1 MNVHQLSKHQIRGLQ
16 QELLK
21 SKDALADQINLSAEA
36 TGVVILDQ
44 TAVGRVSRIDAMQQ
58 QSMAISTKAKAVTK
72 LKKVAEALIAIKNG
86 DYGYCRRCDEPIASA
101 RLAAQPEANLCLL
114 CQDKVDRQQ

>member
-1 MNVHQLSKHQIRGLQ
+1 MNDHQLSEHQIQGLQ

-58 QSMAISTKAKAVTK
+58 QSMAVSTKAKAVTK
-72 LKKVAEALIAIKNG
+72 LKKVAEALRAIKNG
-86 DYGYCRRCDEPIASA
+86 DYGYCRR
-101 RLAAQPEANLCLL
+101 
-114 CQDKVDRQQ
+114 

>member
-1 MNVHQLSKHQIRGLQ
+1 MTHKDLIINAAIKHFEAERDMAVANAQIYLDKPSGIGEHSNVA
-16 QELLK
+16 QEFI
-21 SKDALADQINLSAEA
+21 AQ
-36 TGVVILDQ
+36 V
-44 TAVGRVSRIDAMQQ
+44 
-58 QSMAISTKAKAVTK
+58 
-72 LKKVAEALIAIKNG
+72 KKVAEALIAIKNG